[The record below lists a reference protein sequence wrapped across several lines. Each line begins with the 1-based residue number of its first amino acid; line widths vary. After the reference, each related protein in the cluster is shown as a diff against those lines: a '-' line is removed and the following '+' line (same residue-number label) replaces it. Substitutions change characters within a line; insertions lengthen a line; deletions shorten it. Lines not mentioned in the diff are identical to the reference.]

1 MHLENSISFEREKR
15 LISILF
21 ITFGIGIM
29 SWIPRFPDVKAHL
42 EVSNGQFGSM
52 LSFGA
57 FGAVASLL
65 TVGHFVH
72 RFGSK
77 KMFLLTNTLLY
88 GTFIAI
94 VHLKSPYAFTLLN
107 IFLGFSISA
116 VHITLNGQGFHSQA
130 RYEKM
135 LIPRWHG
142 MWSAGATL
150 GAFAGIF
157 LVGTVDF
164 RVHITTVAIVAYLT
178 SIYAIIN
185 LEGAHVA
192 PGEGEDSA
200 IRIKKIFTGFH
211 FDWLVSAGMSS
222 SIALEIAAG
231 DWATIY
237 TKESI
242 GIKSG
247 LSVIPYLLFMLMM
260 IVGRLKI
267 AKVAEK
273 YTMPVAVKRGSLI
286 GAVGFSL
293 FFFSGALLSSD
304 LKWLAFGLTCIA
316 FTIAGI
322 GSSFLGPSFFNVAND
337 RSPNPGA
344 VVAGQLGV
352 QNQMIL
358 FFVKLSIAWTAQ
370 FSNSLAIGLIIPVIL
385 LSSVGFY
392 AKAFKKA

>member
-1 MHLENSISFEREKR
+1 MHLDNSISFEQEKR

-21 ITFGIGIM
+21 ITFGVGIM
-29 SWIPRFPDVKAHL
+29 SWIPRFPDLKAHL
-42 EVSNGQFGSM
+42 GVSNGQFGSM

-57 FGAVASLL
+57 FGAIASLL

-77 KMFLLTNTLLY
+77 AMFLLTNTLLY

-116 VHITLNGQGFHSQA
+116 VHITCNGQAFHSQE
-130 RYEKM
+130 RQGRM

-142 MWSAGATL
+142 MWSAGATI

-164 RVHITTVAIVAYLT
+164 RVHITSVAIAVYL
-178 SIYAIIN
+178 INLYAIIKLGN
-185 LEGAHVA
+185 AHVA
-192 PGEGEDSA
+192 PGEGKDS
-200 IRIKKIFTGFH
+200 IISIKKIFTGFH

-247 LSVIPYLLFMLMM
+247 LSVLPYLLFMLMM
-260 IVGRLKI
+260 IVGRLRV
-267 AKVAEK
+267 AKAAEK
-273 YTMPVAVKRGSLI
+273 YTMPVIVKRGSLY
-286 GAVGFSL
+286 GALGFSL
-293 FFFSGALLSSD
+293 FFFIGAALSPD
-304 LKWLAFGLTCIA
+304 QKWLAFALTCIA
-316 FTIAGI
+316 FTIAGL

-370 FSNSLAIGLIIPVIL
+370 FTNSLAIGLIIPVVL